1 MLTTRYEE
9 YNPLV
14 DGLPFVLQVDLKRSR
29 FQRSES
35 NNWHANLEIQI
46 CTEGCGTV
54 LLDSERHPFNKN
66 DIITVNSNALHY
78 TGTDTDLTY
87 TCLIVSTDFCKKV
100 GIDPSTVRFEP
111 LIKSASL
118 VHLFEELTKIYLDH
132 ECPCRIAKLNKIVLE
147 MLIELA
153 EQYITHKT
161 APSEDFK
168 RYETVK
174 NVISYIRENYRR
186 KITIDDISK
195 AVLYDKYALCR
206 EFKRLTGQTIVENL
220 NNYRCIKAIDYL
232 SEGYSVADTASLCG
246 FDNLSFFAKTFK
258 RYIGKLPR
266 EYKKQKI

>member
-1 MLTTRYEE
+1 
-9 YNPLV
+9 
-14 DGLPFVLQVDLKRSR
+14 
-29 FQRSES
+29 
-35 NNWHANLEIQI
+35 
-46 CTEGCGTV
+46 
-54 LLDSERHPFNKN
+54 
-66 DIITVNSNALHY
+66 
-78 TGTDTDLTY
+78 
-87 TCLIVSTDFCKKV
+87 
-100 GIDPSTVRFEP
+100 
-111 LIKSASL
+111 
-118 VHLFEELTKIYLDH
+118 
-132 ECPCRIAKLNKIVLE
+132 

-153 EQYITHKT
+153 EQHITHKT